1 VYHAFQLY
9 EPADAAK
16 ILERVK
22 SLEFEDGR
30 LTAGPLAVQRKKN
43 RQVTKGEPLRK
54 LRETLLQDMLRHP
67 GLSGFALPRRF
78 SLPIANLYGPG
89 EEYGPHV
96 DAARMAG
103 LDGLPIRTDLSYTL
117 FLSDPASYDGGALCF
132 QIAGQQMKVRLD
144 SGQMI
149 VYPSTL
155 IHSVEPVTR
164 GERYCVV
171 GWIESMVHDLEAR
184 NLLFRLD
191 LFCQLIHGKLAGE
204 PAIAEEG
211 TAIYQGFLRA
221 LAR

>member
-1 VYHAFQLY
+1 M
-9 EPADAAK
+9 
-16 ILERVK
+16 LERVK

-43 RQVTKGEPLRK
+43 RQATKGEPLRK
-54 LRETLLQDMLRHP
+54 LRESLLGDLLRHP
-67 GLSGFALPRRF
+67 GLASFALPRRF
-78 SLPIANLYGPG
+78 SLPMANLYGPG

-117 FLSDPASYDGGALCF
+117 FLSDLESYDGGALCF
-132 QIAGQQMKVRLD
+132 QIAGQQMRVRLEA
-144 SGQMI
+144 GQMI

-155 IHSVEPVTR
+155 IHSVDPVTR

-191 LFCQLIHGKLAGE
+191 MLQRLIHGKLSGE
-204 PAIAEEG
+204 PEIAEEG
-211 TAIYQGFLRA
+211 LAIYQGLLRT
-221 LAR
+221 LAG